1 MRWLSFLRTPML
13 LFGSRVILA
22 VIVILIAA
30 LVIRILLA
38 IVRRSLAA
46 GKVEPTTRTLI
57 VSVCRF
63 SAWIVVIAGV
73 LWVLGLTMISAAVA
87 ALALAQGASGTTA
100 DILAGIF
107 LVADRELTVGRRVSG
122 SGVEGTV
129 EAITVRKT
137 MIRADDGTLHVVPN
151 RVLDAA
157 AYSVKSQPLSSPS
170 MGKE

>member
-30 LVIRILLA
+30 LVIRILLV

-73 LWVLGLTMISAAVA
+73 LWVLGLTMISAAVAGSVAVA

-157 AYSVKSQPLSSPS
+157 AYSVKPQ
-170 MGKE
+170 M